1 MGKIKIYEI
10 AKKLNLASKEVV
22 EMAGKLNI
30 EVKNHMSAVSEEDA
44 EKIANKFNSKTEKEA
59 KKREKTNKVEE
70 ESKKEK
76 KTTKTEPKN
85 PKKEE
90 KAPVI
95 IRREVL
101 IEEKGKEEVKKQNK
115 TNNVGFVERKQNKD
129 FNIVYRNK
137 PNKPLTDRWNRSN
150 RYSGL
155 ATGRRAATRWGRNG
169 RLKCF
174 WHVTA
179 R

>member
-1 MGKIKIYEI
+1 MGVKILGKIKIYEI

-76 KTTKTEPKN
+76 K
-85 PKKEE
+85 
-90 KAPVI
+90 
-95 IRREVL
+95 RLEVD
-101 IEEKGKEEVKKQNK
+101 EFNK
-115 TNNVGFVERKQNKD
+115 IK
-129 FNIVYRNK
+129 
-137 PNKPLTDRWNRSN
+137 
-150 RYSGL
+150 
-155 ATGRRAATRWGRNG
+155 
-169 RLKCF
+169 
-174 WHVTA
+174 
-179 R
+179 

>member
-1 MGKIKIYEI
+1 MGVKILGKIKIYEI

-85 PKKEE
+85 PKKE
-90 KAPVI
+90 
-95 IRREVL
+95 
-101 IEEKGKEEVKKQNK
+101 
-115 TNNVGFVERKQNKD
+115 
-129 FNIVYRNK
+129 
-137 PNKPLTDRWNRSN
+137 
-150 RYSGL
+150 
-155 ATGRRAATRWGRNG
+155 
-169 RLKCF
+169 
-174 WHVTA
+174 
-179 R
+179 